1 MFLANNFAIL
11 TALLWFPKDVI
22 PQQPTP
28 LPFCV
33 DTASNC
39 PQVASHCYRRPFSQ
53 IVQIRCIRTCF
64 TCDCIDTASD
74 CATYSA
80 LCDNPAYENVLRAR
94 CQVTCGFC
102 AGCGYRRNQIVPDV
116 TVNPPSRRVRAFFNN
131 LEVTCGNPLTPAQ
144 VSSPPTRLGWDADSN
159 GLYTLILTDPDAP
172 SRQNPTLREWLHW
185 LVINIPGNNT
195 SRGNVIATFI
205 PSGPPQGTG
214 LHRYVFL
221 VFSQPGNITNP
232 GIGPLP
238 NATGRPNFN
247 TNAFVTRNNLG
258 FAYAGNFYQSQF
270 QV

>member
-1 MFLANNFAIL
+1 MLYAA
-11 TALLWFPKDVI
+11 
-22 PQQPTP
+22 
-28 LPFCV
+28 
-33 DTASNC
+33 
-39 PQVASHCYRRPFSQ
+39 
-53 IVQIRCIRTCF
+53 VQH
-64 TCDCIDTASD
+64 
-74 CATYSA
+74 
-80 LCDNPAYENVLRAR
+80 
-94 CQVTCGFC
+94 
-102 AGCGYRRNQIVPDV
+102 QIVPDV
-116 TVNPPSRRVRAFFNN
+116 IGNAPSRRVRAFFNN
-131 LEVTCGNPLTPAQ
+131 TLEVTCGNELRPSQ
-144 VSSPPTRLGWDADSN
+144 VRNPPTVGWDANSN
-159 GLYTLILTDPDAP
+159 VLYTLILTDPDAP

-270 QV
+270 EG